1 MKSPPFLYTGLLP
14 PLQCCQT
21 WAGWMDHC
29 GCSLESGRIRPPLVV
44 NTETKKCS
52 CLSLN
57 GKTTYAQ
64 GPYQLLNPQQSVCFF
79 LFPSPGT
86 GFLKGPWD
94 LIAVFFFISIDIG
107 LIVEVTEKEPHCHPF
122 AVVLPTTVC
131 LSVFQCSILTP
142 FASEKHIIEVRD
154 HALSFILRTGN
165 SKGSVRVPAS
175 PSGKWFAPNTSGLTF
190 GYRWDI
196 QD

>member
-29 GCSLESGRIRPPLVV
+29 GCSLESGRIRPPLFV

-94 LIAVFFFISIDIG
+94 LIAVFFFYFYWYRLDSRGDRKG
-107 LIVEVTEKEPHCHPF
+107 TPLSPLCGCASHN
-122 AVVLPTTVC
+122 C
-131 LSVFQCSILTP
+131 LSVCLPVFNP
-142 FASEKHIIEVRD
+142 Y
-154 HALSFILRTGN
+154 SFCFRKAHYWG
-165 SKGSVRVPAS
+165 
-175 PSGKWFAPNTSGLTF
+175 
-190 GYRWDI
+190 
-196 QD
+196 